1 MLSNVDKYE
10 ALYVISDLHLGGYT
24 GSDGCD
30 PPRERDYRIFV
41 ETDALKW
48 LINEVGRRAK
58 EDHHGPVALVL
69 NGDVVDF
76 LAVKDA
82 KCFSAENAVHN
93 ITSIVKDP
101 QQGPVWEALRA
112 FVSSGAGDLVIVL
125 GNHDVELALPQVHQY
140 LTEYL
145 TGGQRGRRANLI
157 FATDGA
163 GFRCD
168 VGKGRVLC
176 IHGNRTDPW
185 NVVDYPQLVH
195 ICRALTH
202 DTELPEWN
210 TNAGTT
216 LVVDV
221 MNAFK
226 KRWQWIDLLKPE
238 QETAVMI
245 LVAINKDL
253 KPKLKAIGKIA
264 ARAGRDAAKMSAGFL
279 SGPHAEEG
287 AEGGEAINADEHRF
301 LAALDR
307 ASAGDAAAESEDAED
322 AILAARM
329 HLAGQPGAATMEEAA
344 VDEEMLGAREIFSMI
359 FNMAKLAF
367 SPRSLRKVLKEN
379 LLDDTSF
386 APLAAD
392 DTFEKLDEA
401 IGPGID
407 FLIAGHTHHDKALKR
422 NQATGY
428 YYNSGTWIQLMR
440 LPEEALEEDVFE
452 EKVLPVLEDG
462 AMAELAEPIDLG
474 GGESVELVCTRRSVV
489 CIQQTSTGAASGELL
504 RVEDSEGSGFALKA
518 VKDTAF
524 SIS

>member
-58 EDHHGPVALVL
+58 EDHQGPVALVL

-101 QQGPVWEALRA
+101 QQGPVWEALLA

-125 GNHDVELALPQVHQY
+125 GNHDVELALPQVQQY
-140 LTEYL
+140 LTGYL
-145 TGGQRGRRANLI
+145 TAGKRGHRANLI

-279 SGPHAEEG
+279 SGQQP
-287 AEGGEAINADEHRF
+287 EGGAGSEEAITADEHRF

-307 ASAGDAAAESEDAED
+307 ASAGDAAAEIDDAED
-322 AILAARM
+322 AILAARKA
-329 HLAGQPGAATMEEAA
+329 LAGEPDTATMEDAA
-344 VDEEMLGAREIFSMI
+344 SDEEMLGAREIFNMI
-359 FNMAKLAF
+359 KLAF
-367 SPRSLRKVLKEN
+367 WPRSLRKVLVEE

-386 APLAAD
+386 APHAAD
-392 DTFEKLDEA
+392 DTFEKLDQA

-407 FLIAGHTHHDKALKR
+407 FLIAGHPHHDKALKR
-422 NQATGY
+422 NQAGGF
-428 YYNSGTWIQLMR
+428 YYNSGTWIQLMH

-474 GGESVELVCTRRSVV
+474 GGESVALV
-489 CIQQTSTGAASGELL
+489 
-504 RVEDSEGSGFALKA
+504 
-518 VKDTAF
+518 
-524 SIS
+524 